1 MDDTRKAV
9 LSELAAMLSTAWRD
23 PGNPASID
31 SRFYPR
37 DRAEAYFVQDLM
49 HETLGQGL
57 AGWKV
62 GATSQKMR
70 ELDGHDDVIP
80 GRIFASRSYVG
91 ARHELPITKFPGA
104 RAETEFAF
112 RLTATPH
119 LRTAPW
125 TAAEMES
132 MMILH
137 PAIEIIG
144 NRYRLEGASKAENS
158 LMTIADNGGGIGFV
172 FGDPVADWQAIDFQ
186 QHMIT
191 LSVSGGTPAENFLG
205 EMRCLPAQAA
215 ADLVN
220 HLAARGHMLA
230 AGDFVSTGAASVPQP
245 FAGGDTVSADFGPL
259 GFIELAF

>member
-1 MDDTRKAV
+1 MNDARKSV
-9 LSELAAMLSTAWRD
+9 LNELAGMLSASWRA
-23 PGNPASID
+23 PGNPVKVD
-31 SRFYPR
+31 PYFYPR
-37 DRAEAYFVQDLM
+37 DRSEAYFVQDRM
-49 HETLGQGL
+49 HDELGQGL

-91 ARHELPITKFPGA
+91 ARQNLSIEQFPGA

-112 RLTATPH
+112 RLTTTPH
-119 LRTAPW
+119 LRDAPW
-125 TAAEMES
+125 TAGEMES
-132 MMILH
+132 MMTLH

-144 NRYRLEGASKAENS
+144 NRYRLDGASKAENS

-172 FGDPVADWQAIDFQ
+172 FGDPVDDWQTIDFQ
-186 QHMIT
+186 QHRINLT
-191 LSVSGGTPAENFLG
+191 VSGGVPAENFLG

-220 HLAARGHMLA
+220 HLAARGHALQ
-230 AGDFVSTGAASVPQP
+230 AGDFISTGAASVPQP
-245 FAGGDTVSADFGPL
+245 FTAGDHVHADFGTL
-259 GFIELAF
+259 GVIELAF

>member
-1 MDDTRKAV
+1 MDDARKSV
-9 LSELAAMLSTAWRD
+9 LSELASVLSASWRD
-23 PGNPASID
+23 PGNPPTID
-31 SRFYPR
+31 SYFYPR
-37 DRAEAYFVQDLM
+37 DRAEAYFVQDRM
-49 HETLGQGL
+49 HDELHQGL

-91 ARHELPITKFPGA
+91 ARHDLPIGLFPGA

-119 LRTAPW
+119 LRKAPW
-125 TAAEMES
+125 AADEMAN
-132 MMILH
+132 MMTLH

-144 NRYRLEGASKAENS
+144 NRYRLEGPSKAENS

-172 FGDPVADWQAIDFQ
+172 FGEQVDDWGDIDFQ
-186 QHMIT
+186 QHLIT

-205 EMRCLPAQAA
+205 DMRCLPAQAA

-220 HLAARGHMLA
+220 HLAARGHMLE
-230 AGDFVSTGAASVPQP
+230 AGDFISTGAASVPQP
-245 FAGGDTVSADFGPL
+245 FAAGDSVHADFGAL
-259 GFIELAF
+259 GVIELAF

>member
-1 MDDTRKAV
+1 MDETRKAV
-9 LSELAAMLSTAWRD
+9 LSELAAMLSAAWHKAGKPVTVD
-23 PGNPASID
+23 A
-31 SRFYPR
+31 RFYPR

-49 HETLGQGL
+49 HEKLGQGL

-70 ELDGHDDVIP
+70 DLDGHDDVIP

-91 ARHELPITKFPGA
+91 ARHSLLIDLFAGA

-125 TAAEMES
+125 TAEEMES

-144 NRYRLEGASKAENS
+144 NRYRLDGASKAENS
-158 LMTIADNGGGIGFV
+158 LMTIADNGGGMGFV
-172 FGDPVADWQAIDFQ
+172 FGDPVDDWQDIDFQ

-191 LSVSGGTPAENFLG
+191 LTVSGGTPAENFLG
-205 EMRCLPAQAA
+205 EMRCRPSQAA

-220 HLAARGHMLA
+220 HLAARGHMLE
-230 AGDFVSTGAASVPQP
+230 AGDFISTGAASVPQP
-245 FAGGDTVSADFGPL
+245 FAAGDRVHADFGAL
-259 GFIELAF
+259 GVMELAF